1 MYNQLVRGSIRENYE
16 MKGNAVDHYETL
28 NEVLVKLF
36 RDIMDI
42 EQKAIIT
49 QEFKDITNNDMHVI
63 EAIGLGEGNN
73 MSSIARKLNITVGS
87 LTTAMNSLVNKR
99 YVERHRSEE
108 DRRVVLVKLTEKG
121 VKAYHHHEDYHRQ
134 MTQAILDKLDDTE
147 LPVLV
152 KTLDALSEFFTGYS
166 ENKE

>member
-63 EAIGLGEGNN
+63 EAIGDRSAEKYVLYRQRAVSDGGYPYNCNEQSCKERLCGENTRPGRQEGRVYIPFRKRQKSLRASCPVPQGNDKQRN
-73 MSSIARKLNITVGS
+73 QR
-87 LTTAMNSLVNKR
+87 
-99 YVERHRSEE
+99 
-108 DRRVVLVKLTEKG
+108 
-121 VKAYHHHEDYHRQ
+121 AYQR
-134 MTQAILDKLDDTE
+134 
-147 LPVLV
+147 
-152 KTLDALSEFFTGYS
+152 
-166 ENKE
+166 